1 MSARRLRVVRNVVAA
16 VVVVDLLGI
25 GLLAV
30 RPTETTRTTSTPV
43 AGADVVQAA
52 PALPAPSAPALPSV
66 DAAALAPATAG
77 VPIAAPAADLGAPA
91 ATPSAAPS
99 TPASSP
105 STSPSQPTD
114 PGDPGDPGDAEDRA
128 VFQAC
133 PVPLPSPGPQDDGG
147 LRSIVPLAPA
157 FGPFSAEAFAP
168 ASAYQ
173 PFLQVLGP
181 LLARYPQLHEDLA
194 PALDPLVKA
203 FGTGA
208 QGLFDLVEP
217 LYGPRRQQFVQQLAD
232 LGEALAPL
240 SEQAAYSPIGGCL
253 VALQAAIL
261 PD

>member
-1 MSARRLRVVRNVVAA
+1 MSARRLRVARDVVAA
-16 VVVVDLLGI
+16 VVIVDLLGI

-66 DAAALAPATAG
+66 AAALGPASAG
-77 VPIAAPAADLGAPA
+77 VPLAAPAADLDAPA

-99 TPASSP
+99 APASSP
-105 STSPSQPTD
+105 SSSPSQPSQPSD
-114 PGDPGDPGDAEDRA
+114 PSDPGDADAQA
-128 VFQAC
+128 VFKAC

-217 LYGPRRQQFVQQLAD
+217 LYGPRRQQFVQQLAN
-232 LGEALAPL
+232 LGDALAPL